1 MAQKVIMGLGV
12 IIMLLGLGLLLY
24 TYNIEGTTEAVV
36 TESNNKAVDC
46 YLNGECGDNSYTE
59 KESKELLRGITPE
72 ANSED
77 EDMLDLGITEDMI
90 GVFYSKDI
98 DLVEPIYSGATF
110 NNLARGIATVDTN
123 NTFEDQNINIA
134 GHRVEGPDIR
144 FNRAG
149 ELELGDILTI
159 GTVNEEGKEELT
171 DYKISEKYIVSESA
185 VEVMEQSP
193 GEPQI
198 ITLITCEGYDS
209 ITNTWDERLIIKA
222 EIVS

>member
-1 MAQKVIMGLGV
+1 MVQKVVMALGV
-12 IIMLLGLGLLLY
+12 IILLTGVGLLLY

-46 YLNGECGDNSYTE
+46 YLNNECGDSSYTE
-59 KESKELLRGITPE
+59 KESKELLRGITSEEPE
-72 ANSED
+72 EGI
-77 EDMLDLGITEDMI
+77 LDLGITEDMI

-123 NTFEDQNINIA
+123 NTFEDQNVNIA

-159 GTVNEEGKEELT
+159 GTINDKGEEVLT
-171 DYKISEKYIVSESA
+171 DYKISEKFIVSETA

-193 GEPQI
+193 GEPQVL
-198 ITLITCEGYDS
+198 TLITCEGYDQL
-209 ITNTWDERLIIKA
+209 TNTWDERLIIKA